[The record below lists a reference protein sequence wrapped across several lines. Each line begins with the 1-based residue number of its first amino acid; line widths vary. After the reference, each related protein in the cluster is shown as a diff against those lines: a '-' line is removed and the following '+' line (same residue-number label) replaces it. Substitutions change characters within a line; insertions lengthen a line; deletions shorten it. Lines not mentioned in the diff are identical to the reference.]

1 MLQYYERGTVA
12 HLQRRTL
19 NRQSSLQMQQARHFA
34 ALPHAMRQGTWL
46 LHNTV
51 TTIAGRVLHMD
62 TPTKEAPTLVCQ
74 HLQQVAANAPLQQ
87 PPPAAALHPA
97 AAPTACKKPF
107 CFFQKTILL
116 QRKIQGRSRSCCT
129 MPTPPPQSASASRR
143 QLRCHAHNHT
153 PAKEIQSCCSCCCY
167 CCCTPAAAPAAA
179 DPPAPAGGSCAAVG
193 CCADGGRTT
202 ASSRAHSSWLI
213 GTR

>member
-34 ALPHAMRQGTWL
+34 ALPHAMRQGKWL

-51 TTIAGRVLHMD
+51 ITIAGRVLHMD
-62 TPTKEAPTLVCQ
+62 TPTKDAPTLVCQ

-97 AAPTACKKPF
+97 AAPTACNKPF

-129 MPTPPPQSASASRR
+129 MPTPPPPSVSQRQPAAAALPCAQPYSCKRDPKLLQLLLLLLLHACRGTCSCRPASASRR
-143 QLRCHAHNHT
+143 QLRC
-153 PAKEIQSCCSCCCY
+153 C
-167 CCCTPAAAPAAA
+167 
-179 DPPAPAGGSCAAVG
+179 
-193 CCADGGRTT
+193 
-202 ASSRAHSSWLI
+202 WLLC
-213 GTR
+213 

>member
-34 ALPHAMRQGTWL
+34 ALPHAMRQGKWL

-51 TTIAGRVLHMD
+51 ITIAGRVLHMD
-62 TPTKEAPTLVCQ
+62 TPTKDAPTLVCQ

-97 AAPTACKKPF
+97 AAPTACNKPF

-129 MPTPPPQSASASRR
+129 MPTPPPLSQ
-143 QLRCHAHNHT
+143 
-153 PAKEIQSCCSCCCY
+153 
-167 CCCTPAAAPAAA
+167 
-179 DPPAPAGGSCAAVG
+179 PAPAGGSCAAM
-193 CCADGGRTT
+193 RTT
-202 ASSRAHSSWLI
+202 ILLQKRSKAAAAAAAIAAARLPRHLQLPTRQRQPAAAALLLAAVLMAAAPLPAAAHTPP
-213 GTR
+213 G